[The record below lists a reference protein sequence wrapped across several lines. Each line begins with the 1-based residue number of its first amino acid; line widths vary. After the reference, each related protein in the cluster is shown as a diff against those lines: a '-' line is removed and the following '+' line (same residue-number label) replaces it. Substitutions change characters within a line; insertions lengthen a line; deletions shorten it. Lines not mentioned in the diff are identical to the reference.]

1 MRRAPHPCTLR
12 QLQYVVA
19 VAETRSFRQAASL
32 CAVSQPSL
40 SAQVAQLERTL
51 GVTLFERSKRRVLV
65 TPAGEDLLAR
75 ARDVLR
81 EADDLAMAA
90 ARLADPFAGALR
102 IGVIPTISPY
112 LLPDIA
118 PVLRTR
124 HARLHILW
132 TEDKTPALVARL
144 HAGDLDAALVALEA
158 ELGDVAHETIGRD
171 PFVLAAPLG
180 HPLGVRTGTASARD
194 LSGTS
199 VLLLDDGHCFR
210 EQALAWCTRARASE
224 LDYRATSLATLTQM
238 VADGAGVTLLPT
250 LAIPTETGRCA
261 LRIRAFA
268 PPAPGRTIALV
279 WRRGTP
285 LAPAL
290 RAITATIKDVYT
302 RRTNPK
308 FVSGHR
314 RPRA

>member
-12 QLQYVVA
+12 QLQYVVT
-19 VAETRSFRQAASL
+19 VADTRSFRQAASL

-51 GVTLFERSKRRVLV
+51 GVTLFERTKRRVLP
-65 TPAGEDLLAR
+65 TPAGEELLAR

-81 EADDLAMAA
+81 EADDLTEAA

-102 IGVIPTISPY
+102 VGVIPTISPY

-124 HARLHILW
+124 HPRLRILW

-171 PFVLAAPLG
+171 PFVLAVPLG
-180 HPLGVRTGTASARD
+180 HPLGVRTGPASARD
-194 LSGTS
+194 LGGTS

-210 EQALAWCTRARASE
+210 EQALAWCSRAHAHE
-224 LDYRATSLATLTQM
+224 LDYRATSLPTLTQM
-238 VADGAGVTLLPT
+238 VADGAGVTLLPA
-250 LAIPTETGRCA
+250 LAVPTETRRSA
-261 LRIRAFA
+261 LRVRPFA
-268 PPAPGRTIALV
+268 APAPGRTIALV

-290 RAITATIKDVYT
+290 RAIAGTIKDVYARLT
-302 RRTNPK
+302 RT
-308 FVSGHR
+308 SR
-314 RPRA
+314 RA